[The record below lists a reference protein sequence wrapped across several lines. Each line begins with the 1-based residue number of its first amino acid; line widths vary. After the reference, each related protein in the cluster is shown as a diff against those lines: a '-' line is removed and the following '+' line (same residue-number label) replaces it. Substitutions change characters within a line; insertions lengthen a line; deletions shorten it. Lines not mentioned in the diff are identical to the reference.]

1 MKLFECIVDDGTNVF
16 KSLCTAKNKKELLDI
31 YGGNGEF
38 VKVTDRTNEY
48 FDETSAEKLRNDLL
62 RTGWGEGET
71 RLIVALL
78 EEHIEKKRGKKNG
91 TKKEYNHDVGNGRRT
106 NASV

>member
-1 MKLFECIVDDGTNVF
+1 MKLFECIVDDG
-16 KSLCTAKNKKELLDI
+16 
-31 YGGNGEF
+31 
-38 VKVTDRTNEY
+38 TNEY

-78 EEHIEKKRGKKNG
+78 EEHIEKKRG
-91 TKKEYNHDVGNGRRT
+91 
-106 NASV
+106 

>member
-1 MKLFECIVDDGTNVF
+1 MKLFECIVDDGTNVY

-48 FDETSAEKLRNDLL
+48 FNETSAEKLRNDLL

-78 EEHIEKKRGKKNG
+78 EEHIEKKRG
-91 TKKEYNHDVGNGRRT
+91 
-106 NASV
+106 